1 MRDTT
6 PIARKPRVDT
16 KDAAPAARPR
26 PAKAPAFV
34 AGVGKDEYLMLCER
48 VHKVSGVDLLQY
60 KRQQME
66 RRIRTWATRRGTP
79 DLTAYTD
86 RLASEPAELEAF
98 LDRVTINVSEMWRHP
113 EQFGHVERTILPE
126 LAAAGPVRMWSA
138 GCSYG
143 AEAYTLAAI
152 SRHAAARAD
161 VSIKGTDL
169 DGRMVKRGRQGIFTA
184 ADARLA
190 PRDMLKRYFDPL
202 PEDGWAAKPELKR
215 LMTFEVGDLL
225 RMPIRE
231 GGHELVF
238 CRNTVIYFNQEARDA
253 LHERLVKSLRV
264 GGYLVVGTSERVS
277 NARGLGLVSPFPF
290 IYRKTS

>member
-1 MRDTT
+1 MRDTI
-6 PIARKPRVDT
+6 PGAR
-16 KDAAPAARPR
+16 AARSQTTPSSRERAGR
-26 PAKAPAFV
+26 PADAPAFQ
-34 AGVGKDEYLMLCER
+34 AGIAHDEYLALCER
-48 VHKVSGVDLLQY
+48 VRRLSGVDLLQY

-66 RRIRTWATRRGTP
+66 RRIRTWASRRGTP
-79 DLTAYTD
+79 DLAAYTQ
-86 RLASEPAELEAF
+86 RLAAEPEELEAF

-152 SRHAAARAD
+152 ARATIARAD

-169 DGRMVKRGRQGIFTA
+169 DGRMVKRARDGVFSA

-190 PRDMLKRYFDPL
+190 PKDMLKRFFDPRGD
-202 PEDGWAAKPELKR
+202 DGWAAKPELKR

-231 GGHELVF
+231 GAQELVF

-253 LHERLVKSLRV
+253 LHERLVRSLRV
-264 GGYLVVGTSERVS
+264 GGYLVVGTSERVT
-277 NARGLGLVSPFPF
+277 NARQLGLVSPFPF
-290 IYRKTS
+290 IYRKTA

>member
-1 MRDTT
+1 MRDTSS
-6 PIARKPRVDT
+6 IARKPRVDT
-16 KDAAPAARPR
+16 KDTPPPARPR
-26 PAKAPAFV
+26 PAKAPAFE
-34 AGVGKDEYLMLCER
+34 AGVAKDEYLALCER

-66 RRIRTWATRRGTP
+66 RRIRTWAERRGTP

-86 RLASEPAELEAF
+86 RLAGEPAELEAF

-113 EQFGHVERTILPE
+113 EQFGHVEKTILPE
-126 LAAAGPVRMWSA
+126 LAAAGPVRIWSA

-152 SRHAAARAD
+152 SRSAAARAD

-169 DGRMVKRGRQGIFTA
+169 DGRMIKRGRQGIFTA

-190 PRDMLKRYFDPL
+190 PRDMLRRHFDPL
-202 PEDGWAAKPELKR
+202 PEDGWAAKPELNR

-277 NARGLGLVSPFPF
+277 NARELGLISPFPF

>member
-6 PIARKPRVDT
+6 LGARSPRSQTTSPPRQPVS
-16 KDAAPAARPR
+16 R
-26 PAKAPAFV
+26 PAGAPAFQAAV
-34 AGVGKDEYLMLCER
+34 AHDEYLVLCER
-48 VHKVSGVDLLQY
+48 VRKLSGVDLLQY

-66 RRIRTWATRRGTP
+66 RRIRTWASRRGTP
-79 DLTAYTD
+79 DLTAYTQ
-86 RLASEPAELEAF
+86 RLAAEPVELESF

-126 LAAAGPVRMWSA
+126 LAAAGPVRIWSA

-152 SRHAAARAD
+152 TRATIPHAD

-169 DGRMVKRGRQGIFTA
+169 DGRMVSRARDGVFTA

-190 PRDMLKRYFDPL
+190 PKDILKRYFEARDR
-202 PEDGWAAKPELKR
+202 DGWAAKAELKR

-231 GGHELVF
+231 AGQELVF

-253 LHERLVKSLRV
+253 LHERLVRSLRI

-277 NARGLGLVSPFPF
+277 NARGLGLTSPFPF

>member
-6 PIARKPRVDT
+6 LGARGSRTQPTPPPRE
-16 KDAAPAARPR
+16 PLSR
-26 PAKAPAFV
+26 PAGAPAFQ
-34 AGVGKDEYLMLCER
+34 AGVAHDEYLALCER
-48 VHKVSGVDLLQY
+48 VRKLSGVDLLQY

-66 RRIRTWATRRGTP
+66 RRIRTWASRRGTP
-79 DLTAYTD
+79 ELTAYTQ
-86 RLASEPAELEAF
+86 RLAAEPEELESF

-126 LAAAGPVRMWSA
+126 LAAAGPVRIWSA

-143 AEAYTLAAI
+143 AEAYTLAAV
-152 SRHAAARAD
+152 SRASVPKAD
-161 VSIKGTDL
+161 VAIRGTDL
-169 DGRMVKRGRQGIFTA
+169 DGRMVKRAREGVFTA

-190 PRDMLKRYFDPL
+190 PKDVLKRYFDPRD
-202 PEDGWAAKPELKR
+202 EDGWAAKPELKR

-253 LHERLVKSLRV
+253 LHERLVQSLRV
-264 GGYLVVGTSERVS
+264 GGYLVVGTSERVT
-277 NARGLGLVSPFPF
+277 NARELGLVSPFPF
-290 IYRKTS
+290 IYRKTA

>member
-6 PIARKPRVDT
+6 VR
-16 KDAAPAARPR
+16 APASR
-26 PAKAPAFV
+26 PATQDMTAPERRSAGAPAFQ
-34 AGVGKDEYLMLCER
+34 AGIAHDEYLALCER
-48 VHKVSGVDLLQY
+48 VRKLSGVDLLQY

-66 RRIRTWATRRGTP
+66 RRIRTWASRRGTP
-79 DLTAYTD
+79 DLTAYTQ
-86 RLASEPAELEAF
+86 RLASEPEELESF

-126 LAAAGPVRMWSA
+126 LAAAGPVRIWSA

-152 SRHAAARAD
+152 TRATIAKAD

-169 DGRMVKRGRQGIFTA
+169 DGRMVKRAREGVFTA

-190 PRDMLKRYFDPL
+190 PKDMLKRYFDARDG
-202 PEDGWAAKPELKR
+202 DGWAAKPELKR

-231 GGHELVF
+231 GAQELVF

-253 LHERLVKSLRV
+253 LHERLVQSLRV

-277 NARGLGLVSPFPF
+277 NARELGLVSPFPF

>member
-1 MRDTT
+1 MRETT
-6 PIARKPRVDT
+6 SSARTARVGPR
-16 KDAAPAARPR
+16 DAPPAGRGRSSVAPV
-26 PAKAPAFV
+26 FE
-34 AGVGKDEYLMLCER
+34 AGVGSDEYLSLCER
-48 VHKVSGVDLLQY
+48 VRRLSGVDLLQY

-79 DLTAYTD
+79 DLAAYTE
-86 RLASEPAELEAF
+86 RLAKDPAELEAF

-113 EQFGHVERTILPE
+113 EQFAHVEKTILPE

-152 SRHAAARAD
+152 SRHAAGRAD

-169 DGRMVKRGRQGIFTA
+169 DGRMVKRARQGIFTA

-190 PRDMLKRYFDPL
+190 PRDMLKRHFDPL
-202 PEDGWAAKPELKR
+202 PEDGWAARPELRR

-225 RMPIRE
+225 RMSIRE

-253 LHERLVKSLRV
+253 LHERLVRSLRV

-277 NARGLGLVSPFPF
+277 NARELGLTSPFPF

>member
-6 PIARKPRVDT
+6 PGAHTPRVRT
-16 KDAAPAARPR
+16 TPPARPPVSR
-26 PAKAPAFV
+26 SADAPAFQ
-34 AGVGKDEYLMLCER
+34 AGVAHDEYLALCER
-48 VHKVSGVDLLQY
+48 VRKLSGVDLLQY

-66 RRIRTWATRRGTP
+66 RRIRTWASRRGTP
-79 DLTAYTD
+79 DLTAYTQ
-86 RLASEPAELEAF
+86 RLAVEPEELDSF

-113 EQFGHVERTILPE
+113 EQFAHVERTIMPE
-126 LAAAGPVRMWSA
+126 LATAGPVRMWSA

-152 SRHAAARAD
+152 SRAAIPGAD
-161 VSIKGTDL
+161 VSIKGSDL
-169 DGRMVKRGRQGIFTA
+169 DGRMIKRARDGVFTA

-190 PRDMLKRYFDPL
+190 PKDMLRRYFEPRD
-202 PEDGWAAKPELKR
+202 EDGWAAKAELKR
-215 LMTFEVGDLL
+215 LMSFEVGDLL

-231 GGHELVF
+231 GSQDLVF

-253 LHERLVKSLRV
+253 LHERLVQSLRI

-277 NARGLGLVSPFPF
+277 NARELGLVSPFPF
-290 IYRKTS
+290 IYRKTA

>member
-1 MRDTT
+1 MRETT
-6 PIARKPRVDT
+6 SVARTPRVGP
-16 KDAAPAARPR
+16 KDAPPAVRPHS
-26 PAKAPAFV
+26 PKPPAFE
-34 AGVGKDEYLMLCER
+34 AGVGSDEYLALCER
-48 VHKVSGVDLLQY
+48 VRRLSGVDLLQY

-79 DLTAYTD
+79 DLAAYTE
-86 RLASEPAELEAF
+86 RLAKDPAELEAF

-113 EQFGHVERTILPE
+113 EQFGHVEKTILPE

-152 SRHAAARAD
+152 SRHAASRAD

-169 DGRMVKRGRQGIFTA
+169 DGRMVKRARQGVFSA

-190 PRDMLKRYFDPL
+190 PRDMLRRHFDPL
-202 PEDGWAAKPELKR
+202 PENGWAAKPELKR

-253 LHERLVKSLRV
+253 LHERLVRSLRV

-277 NARGLGLVSPFPF
+277 NARELGLTSPFPF

>member
-1 MRDTT
+1 MRETT
-6 PIARKPRVDT
+6 PTARVPRPET
-16 KDAAPAARPR
+16 IGLPPRAGRPAAVG
-26 PAKAPAFV
+26 AFE
-34 AGVGKDEYLMLCER
+34 AGVAHDEYLALCER
-48 VHKVSGVDLLQY
+48 VRKLSGVDLLQY

-66 RRIRTWATRRGTP
+66 RRIRTWASRRGTP
-79 DLTAYTD
+79 DLTAYTQ
-86 RLASEPAELEAF
+86 RLGAEPDELESF

-126 LAAAGPVRMWSA
+126 LAAVGPVRIWSA

-143 AEAYTLAAI
+143 AEGYTLAAI
-152 SRHAAARAD
+152 SRATIPRGD

-169 DGRMVKRGRQGIFTA
+169 DGRMVKRAREGVFTA

-190 PRDMLKRYFDPL
+190 PRDMLKRWFEPR
-202 PEDGWAAKPELKR
+202 PEDAWAAKPELKR
-215 LMTFEVGDLL
+215 LMSFEVGDLL

-253 LHERLVKSLRV
+253 LHERLVRSLRV

-277 NARGLGLVSPFPF
+277 NARELGLVSPFPF

>member
-6 PIARKPRVDT
+6 LGARAPRSQTTPPPTEPIN
-16 KDAAPAARPR
+16 R
-26 PAKAPAFV
+26 PAGAPAFQ
-34 AGVGKDEYLMLCER
+34 AGVAHDDYLALCER
-48 VHKVSGVDLLQY
+48 VRKLSGVDLLQY

-66 RRIRTWATRRGTP
+66 RRIRTWASRRGTP
-79 DLTAYTD
+79 DLTAYTQ
-86 RLASEPAELEAF
+86 RLAAEPAELESF

-126 LAAAGPVRMWSA
+126 LAAAGPVRIWSA

-152 SRHAAARAD
+152 ARATIAQAD

-169 DGRMVKRGRQGIFTA
+169 DGRMVKRARDGVFTA

-190 PRDMLKRYFDPL
+190 PKDVLKRYFEPRDG
-202 PEDGWAAKPELKR
+202 DGWAAKPELKR

-231 GGHELVF
+231 GGQELVF

-253 LHERLVKSLRV
+253 LHERLVRSLRV

-277 NARGLGLVSPFPF
+277 NARELGLISPFPF
-290 IYRKTS
+290 IYRKTA